1 MVEIMEKALESTERI
16 LVCLSS
22 SPSNHKVIS
31 AAVKMAEAFHAALT
45 AIYVKTD
52 GFDTLSET
60 DRARLQKNTCL
71 AEQSGAFVTTV
82 IGNDVAM
89 QIAEYAHI
97 SGTTKIVVGRSG
109 AKRQHFWSK
118 ATLTE
123 QIILNA
129 PDLDVYIIPDSAV
142 DLKKQTRRFRISDQ
156 IRPTWKDSFVTLLL
170 LLAATGV
177 GMLFTR
183 FGFSEANIITVFI
196 LCVLITAVATVSP
209 IYSAVSSLAS
219 VLLFNYFFIAPIFSF
234 HTYEPEYA
242 VTFGIMLI
250 SSLITGSLA
259 DKMKA
264 NARQSAREAFR
275 AKVLFDTNQLLQKAA
290 ASSDVLRIT
299 ARQVAALVERTAVIY
314 PRENDKEIRPDPIS
328 CTAESEEAVLLP
340 DENEA
345 EIAAWV
351 YRHQQSAG
359 VHEEHYGAARSLY
372 RAICI
377 NGYCYGVLCIH
388 LDSHPMEAFSDSVL
402 TSIQGECALALE
414 SLRNAKEKEQAA
426 IAVRNEQLR
435 SNLLRSISHDI
446 RTPLTSISGNASN
459 LLSHYRQLDAETL
472 KQTFSDIYDDAEWLI
487 DLVENLLSISRI
499 ENGQMDLHLAPEAV
513 NDVVEEAVRHADRNA
528 AQHKL
533 TVSHSDDILIAQM
546 DARLITQVL
555 INLINNAIKNTQVG
569 SEIVIQSAQTEDSI
583 QISVSDNGP
592 GIPDDRKSRIF
603 EMFYTG
609 QDKIT
614 DGRRGLGLGL
624 ALCKSI
630 VEAHGGGITLVD
642 NEPSG
647 CRFTFTLPK
656 REVTIHEETADPCG

>member
-1 MVEIMEKALESTERI
+1 MEKAAEATERI

-52 GFDTLSET
+52 SYDSLSEA
-60 DRARLQKNTCL
+60 DKARLQKNTRL
-71 AEQSGAFVTTV
+71 AEQNGAFVTTV
-82 IGNDVAM
+82 IGNDVAV

-118 ATLTE
+118 VSLTE

-129 PDLDVYIIPDSAV
+129 PDLDVYIIPDSSV
-142 DLKKQTRRFRISDQ
+142 DLKKQTSQFRLNNQ
-156 IRPTWKDSFVTLLL
+156 IRLTWKDSLVTLLL

-177 GMLFTR
+177 GLLFTQ

-196 LCVLITAVATVSP
+196 LCVLIIAAATVSP

-219 VLLFNYFFIAPIFSF
+219 VLLFNYFFIAPTFSF
-234 HTYEPEYA
+234 HTYEAEYV

-259 DKMKA
+259 NKMKA

-290 ASSDVLRIT
+290 TANDVLRIT
-299 ARQVAALVERTAVIY
+299 ARQAATLVERTTVIY
-314 PRENDKEIRPDPIS
+314 ARENDERLKADPIFY
-328 CTAESEEAVLLP
+328 AVENNDGNLPP

-345 EIAAWV
+345 EIAAWA

-359 VHEEHYGAARSLY
+359 VHEEQYGTAGSLY

-388 LDSHPMEAFSDSVL
+388 LDGHPMEAFSDSVL
-402 TSIQGECALALE
+402 ASILGECALALE
-414 SLRNAKEKEQAA
+414 SLRNAEEKEQAA
-426 IAVRNEQLR
+426 IAIRNEQLR

-459 LLSHYRQLDAETL
+459 LLSHYRQLDADTL
-472 KQTFSDIYDDAEWLI
+472 EQSFSDIYDDSEWLI

-499 ENGQMDLHLAPEAV
+499 ENGQMDLHLAPEIV
-513 NDVVEEAVRHADRNA
+513 SDVVVEAVRHVDRKA
-528 AQHKL
+528 SQHKII
-533 TVSHSDDILIAQM
+533 VANSDEILIAQM

-555 INLINNAIKNTQVG
+555 INMINNAIKNTQIG
-569 SEIVIQSAQTEDSI
+569 SEIVIRIGRTEDFI

-592 GIPDDRKSRIF
+592 GIPDERKPHIF

-609 QDKIT
+609 QSTIT
-614 DGRRGLGLGL
+614 DGRRSLGLGL

-630 VEAHGGGITLVD
+630 VEAHGGTITLAD
-642 NEPSG
+642 NVPSG
-647 CRFTFTLPK
+647 CRFTFTLPR
-656 REVTIHEETADPCG
+656 REVTIHEEAADSCG